1 VFDSILM
8 DRGGATRDPFAGSF
22 VEWQAKEL
30 RSIELNS
37 RQIITALGGVVEFV
51 KTFVLLWS

>member
-1 VFDSILM
+1 M
-8 DRGGATRDPFAGSF
+8 DRGGATRDPFAASF

-37 RQIITALGGVVEFV
+37 RQISAALGGAAEFV
-51 KTFVLLWS
+51 KTFVPLWS